1 MSSPDHVS
9 GRYLAP
15 LPEELSPEQ
24 LAVYRS
30 IAEGPRKSEA
40 GLVPVVDEDGRL
52 LGPFALMAIAPGLGG
67 AVQAVGSALR
77 FHGAIPAAA
86 RELAILMVAV
96 HHQCDF
102 EWFAHERAARAA
114 GLTEQQLAA
123 VRSAGKPEGLD
134 AHSAAVWQAVGA
146 LLSRETLDAAEYAE
160 ATAALGQE
168 QLIELVWL
176 KGYYAMLATALAAFD
191 PVLPAAANGV
201 LSASGNG
208 RRDDQSGVQRVP
220 G

>member
-30 IAEGPRKSEA
+30 IAEGLRKSEA

-52 LGPFALMAIAPGLGG
+52 FGPFALMAIAPGLGG

-96 HHQCDF
+96 HHQC
-102 EWFAHERAARAA
+102 
-114 GLTEQQLAA
+114 
-123 VRSAGKPEGLD
+123 
-134 AHSAAVWQAVGA
+134 
-146 LLSRETLDAAEYAE
+146 
-160 ATAALGQE
+160 
-168 QLIELVWL
+168 
-176 KGYYAMLATALAAFD
+176 
-191 PVLPAAANGV
+191 
-201 LSASGNG
+201 
-208 RRDDQSGVQRVP
+208 
-220 G
+220 